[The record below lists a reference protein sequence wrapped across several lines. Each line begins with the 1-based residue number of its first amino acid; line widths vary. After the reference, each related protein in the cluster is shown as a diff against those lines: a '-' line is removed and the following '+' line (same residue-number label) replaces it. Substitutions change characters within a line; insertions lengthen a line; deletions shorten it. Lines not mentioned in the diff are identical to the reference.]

1 MTLVLSQYQLLSEIL
16 ERVHY
21 IYDEEELSGI
31 ILEALSKALDTE
43 AGTVFNISESG
54 QIVPSAAYGASLSLL
69 KALGFSVGT
78 DVVGWVAQYAQPV
91 KVDDPKSDKRFTGLA
106 DAATGF
112 TTRSIIATPILAKGK
127 AIGVLEF
134 INKKGG
140 PFTIPD
146 LELLSMIGREMGIA
160 FENVRLIKEL
170 RENHACLKSIISG
183 LGAGLLVL
191 DQERNVVVLNQ
202 RAKEI
207 LGTRLEA
214 TRENRPS
221 AAQVAENAPEF
232 LKLILSL
239 ARSGQPAPRGQLRA
253 LFGQREL
260 TVGYSAIPVT
270 GEDGQP
276 SGMTFLF
283 QDITPYEKEAA
294 K

>member
-1 MTLVLSQYQLLSEIL
+1 MTLGLSQYQLLSEIL
-16 ERVHY
+16 EKVHY
-21 IYDEEELSGI
+21 IYDEEELSRI
-31 ILEALSKALDTE
+31 VLEALSRALDTE
-43 AGTVFNISESG
+43 AGTVFRISGAG
-54 QIVPSAAYGASLSLL
+54 QLVPAAAYGASLNLL
-69 KALGFSVGT
+69 KALGFSVGN
-78 DVVGWVAQYAQPV
+78 DVVGWVAKYAQPA
-91 KVDDPKSDKRFTGLA
+91 KVDDPLGDKRFTGLA

-140 PFTIPD
+140 PFTAPD
-146 LELLSMIGREMGIA
+146 LELLSMIGRELGIA
-160 FENVRLIKEL
+160 FENVRLIRDLNENNSYL
-170 RENHACLKSIISG
+170 RSIVTG

-191 DQERNVVVLNQ
+191 DHEQNVVALNP

-207 LGTRLEA
+207 LDTGLEA
-214 TRENRPS
+214 TLRNRPS
-221 AAQVAENAPEF
+221 AALVAEKAPEF

-239 ARSGQPAPRGQLRA
+239 ARAGQAVPRGRLKA

-260 TVGYSAIPVT
+260 IVGYSTSPVT
-270 GEDGQP
+270 GEGGRP

-283 QDITPYEKEAA
+283 QDITPYEKEAG

>member
-1 MTLVLSQYQLLSEIL
+1 MTLGLSQYQLLSEIL
-16 ERVHY
+16 EKVHY
-21 IYDEEELSGI
+21 IHDEAALSGV

-43 AGTVFNISESG
+43 AGSVFQITGTG
-54 QIVPSAAYGASLSLL
+54 QIVPTAAYGASLNLL
-69 KALGFSVGT
+69 KALGFKVGN

-91 KVDDPKSDKRFTGLA
+91 KVDDPQSDKRFTGMA

-134 INKKGG
+134 INKKSG

-146 LELLSMIGREMGIA
+146 LEMLSMIGRELGIA
-160 FENVRLIKEL
+160 FENVRLMKEL
-170 RENHACLKSIISG
+170 RENHACLRSIITG

-191 DQERNVVVLNQ
+191 DHDRNVVVLNP

-207 LGTRLEA
+207 LGSGLEP
-214 TRENRPS
+214 TSENRPS

-232 LKLILSL
+232 LKLILAL
-239 ARSGQPAPRGQLRA
+239 AKSGKAVPRGQLRA
-253 LFGQREL
+253 VFGRGEIL
-260 TVGYSAIPVT
+260 VGYSAMPVT
-270 GEDGQP
+270 GDDGLP

-283 QDITPYEKEAA
+283 QDITSYEKEAG